1 MIFMYLYLQLPI
13 VLDVTLSTLRDQE
26 YDLRSCLLRSF
37 LQSVVIYPP
46 AHVESVF
53 SFSN

>member
-13 VLDVTLSTLRDQE
+13 VLDVTLSILRDQE

-37 LQSVVIYPP
+37 ARSVVIYAP
-46 AHVESVF
+46 AHVERIF
-53 SFSN
+53 TFSN